1 MSSASLKQQAIRG
14 TAWTIIG
21 YGFSQILRFG
31 SNLILTRL
39 LAPELF
45 GLMALVNVF
54 IAGLSLFS
62 DIGIRPSIIQNKRGD
77 DPVFLNT
84 AWTIQVIRGFCLW
97 FCCLLIALPV
107 ARFYEE
113 PRLLW
118 LIPLVGFNTIVVGF
132 SSTSLATLNR
142 HMAVGKITIFELG
155 TQIISLF
162 ILVIWAYFSPTIWA
176 LVGSNF
182 FSILIRVLWS
192 HRLNPQESNRFA
204 WNKKVIQ
211 EITSFGRWIFVST
224 AMTFLASQ
232 ADRLILGKLLTLEI
246 LGVYG
251 VAFALS
257 EIPRQIVKK
266 VGVSIIFPIISRQA
280 DLPRQQLRA
289 KIKKQRWRLLLG
301 LALIVAGIVGWGDL
315 LILKLYD
322 QRYSEAAWMLTLL
335 GLGVWPIVLSETL
348 GRCLN
353 ALGKPQYAAWGSF
366 ARFLFI
372 AIGLPVGFS
381 QMGILGALIIVALND
396 IPAYVAVTYGLWQEK
411 LLCLRQDIQATVFFV
426 ALVILIF
433 IGRSFLGIDLPVIKI
448 T

>member
-1 MSSASLKQQAIRG
+1 MSSATLKQQAIRG

-192 HRLNPQESNRFA
+192 HRLNPQEPNRFA

-381 QMGILGALIIVALND
+381 QMGILGALIVVALND
-396 IPAYVAVTYGLWQEK
+396 IPAYVTVTYGLWQEK

-433 IGRSFLGIDLPVIKI
+433 IGRSFFGIDLPVIKI